1 MNDQKRTVVPVG
13 LLKNLTKG
21 DVGQTVQDIRK
32 GKSMRITIVGPY
44 PPPYGGISTSVQ
56 QLRHHLLRDHYDVS
70 VLVPSR
76 EQACEAERVYCHSGF
91 RSLHI
96 SRNYLYLI
104 KHLQPDLINSHSNRW
119 PMMSAVASRLLG
131 IPLIHTIHGE
141 NAPNAFE
148 KLPFLQKELV
158 KWAFQHTDRVI
169 AVSED
174 LARFVMSLG
183 VLKEKI
189 ATVPSL
195 LPLEVN
201 LKVKPT
207 LKDGL
212 QQITNG
218 RRVVLVST
226 GFYSKI
232 YGFDLIPPVAFMLKQ
247 KSVDFVWLIV
257 GHGMEQE
264 KQPVRSALSR
274 LGLQDHVLLIGE
286 VDRFQMIDVLRC
298 SHIYVRTK
306 YSDSFGLV
314 IAEAHQLGC
323 HCLFGDNNP
332 YFQES
337 KRLTKYR
344 VGDVDSLTGKLFKT
358 IGKIDVAAP
367 RDTES
372 QFAEEAFTNYR
383 KVKDLYRQITST
395 HKR

>member
-1 MNDQKRTVVPVG
+1 M
-13 LLKNLTKG
+13 
-21 DVGQTVQDIRK
+21 
-32 GKSMRITIVGPY
+32 
-44 PPPYGGISTSVQ
+44 
-56 QLRHHLLRDHYDVS
+56 
-70 VLVPSR
+70 
-76 EQACEAERVYCHSGF
+76 
-91 RSLHI
+91 
-96 SRNYLYLI
+96 
-104 KHLQPDLINSHSNRW
+104 
-119 PMMSAVASRLLG
+119 
-131 IPLIHTIHGE
+131 
-141 NAPNAFE
+141 
-148 KLPFLQKELV
+148 
-158 KWAFQHTDRVI
+158 
-169 AVSED
+169 
-174 LARFVMSLG
+174 
-183 VLKEKI
+183 
-189 ATVPSL
+189 
-195 LPLEVN
+195 
-201 LKVKPT
+201 
-207 LKDGL
+207 
-212 QQITNG
+212 
-218 RRVVLVST
+218 ST